1 MKRSLLYTLLP
12 LCCILVLMSFT
23 KSEKL
28 VKLHNYSF
36 NKGEQISYRVHY
48 GFINAGESKITV
60 SDRHY
65 ILNDRICYRVEISGN
80 TVGAFDKILR
90 IRNIWGS
97 YFDTSYFQPQK
108 SFRHIQEGKYRKREE
123 TFYDYNKRTAKVIAE
138 NDTAKVVPVVPEIQ
152 DMVSGYY
159 YLRLLN
165 YDGMRIG
172 DTLHLKGIFEDQTY
186 NFKILYMG
194 NHEIDTKFGKMSS
207 ILIKPVMPD
216 NKLFSG
222 ANPISMYISADKNRI
237 PIKVKAN
244 LVVGSVELDIKDYQN
259 LKHPLATIKK
269 K

>member
-1 MKRSLLYTLLP
+1 MKRSIFIILP
-12 LCCILVLMSFT
+12 SVICIIALTSFV
-23 KSEKL
+23 KSEKM

-36 NKGEQISYRVHY
+36 DRGEEISYRVHY
-48 GFINAGESKITV
+48 GFINAGESKVTV

-65 ILNDRICYRVEISGN
+65 ILNDKICYRVEVSGN

-108 SFRHIQEGKYRKREE
+108 SFRHIQEGRYRKREE
-123 TFYDYNKRTAKVIAE
+123 TFYDYNKRVAKVIAE
-138 NDTAKVVPVVPEIQ
+138 NDTAKLVKVSPDIQ

-165 YDGMRIG
+165 YDSMKEG

-194 NHEIDTKFGKMSS
+194 RHVVETKFGKIPS
-207 ILIKPVMPD
+207 ILLKPVMPD

-222 ANPISMYISADKNRI
+222 TNPISFYISEDKNRI
-237 PIKVKAN
+237 PIKVKAS
-244 LVVGSVELDIKDYQN
+244 LVVGSVELDIKDYKN
-259 LKHPLATIKK
+259 LRHPLAVLKK